1 MKIPDPK
8 PGMVISYSYLWAQE
22 HDKGQEGGLK
32 DRPCAIVSAVD
43 MNTSGTFVTIV
54 PITHAMPQNSDMA
67 VEIPIKTKERLG
79 LDHERSWIVC
89 SEINQF
95 EWPGPD
101 LRPVSRTIPDDCVH
115 GFLPPKL
122 FQAVKTK
129 LLYLGR
135 GRALKVIKR
144 SD

>member
-22 HDKGQEGGLK
+22 HDKGQEEGLK

-43 MNTSGTFVTIV
+43 TSEPGTLVTIV
-54 PITHAMPQNSDMA
+54 PITHSPPQNPDTA
-67 VEIPIKTKERLG
+67 IEIPIKSKERLG
-79 LDHERSWIVC
+79 LDHEQSWIIC

-101 LRPVSRTIPDDCVH
+101 LRPISRKAVDECTY

-129 LLYLGR
+129 ILYLGR

-144 SD
+144 GE

>member
-22 HDKGQEGGLK
+22 HDKGQEEGLK

-43 MNTSGTFVTIV
+43 TNESGALVTIV
-54 PITHAMPQNSDMA
+54 PITHTPPQNQDA
-67 VEIPIKTKERLG
+67 AIEIPIKTKERLG
-79 LDHERSWIVC
+79 LNYERSWIVC

-101 LRPVSRTIPDDCVH
+101 LRPISRKAGDKCAY

-129 LLYLGR
+129 ILYLGR